1 MMQQFLSL
9 LIFVLFLEL
18 AQGKTPKAHPES
30 KDVVGASF
38 RTQRTALRP
47 VVVPETH
54 RPPMLELM
62 SLNLDTWGSKAVNSS
77 DKPPELMMID
87 EEGHVVQPSGFFGH
101 EQFNPLAQAPQMAN
115 IYDPRSLQTV
125 SLDEALTLHLY
136 SMKMFEP
143 NGGHLLTTLVIGL
156 VITLLMAYCVTTVC
170 CDASDAEVEHL
181 ASPSKDKLSKSDM
194 SQSSWARAYYEAE
207 GDHKEAFELLFRCN
221 IISTEEFACSEV
233 SQAHIHECLW
243 IAKHMLQNKPLE
255 EWVALWQQAQQSFED
270 NVAECFES
278 RGGPQVAL
286 TARSLAQRLK
296 GSRGGAYGSP
306 SSPSTG
312 TSMPSSANLDYHPG
326 AGSAD
331 QDLDLRPLHS

>member
-1 MMQQFLSL
+1 
-9 LIFVLFLEL
+9 
-18 AQGKTPKAHPES
+18 
-30 KDVVGASF
+30 
-38 RTQRTALRP
+38 
-47 VVVPETH
+47 
-54 RPPMLELM
+54 
-62 SLNLDTWGSKAVNSS
+62 
-77 DKPPELMMID
+77 
-87 EEGHVVQPSGFFGH
+87 
-101 EQFNPLAQAPQMAN
+101 
-115 IYDPRSLQTV
+115 
-125 SLDEALTLHLY
+125 
-136 SMKMFEP
+136 
-143 NGGHLLTTLVIGL
+143 
-156 VITLLMAYCVTTVC
+156 
-170 CDASDAEVEHL
+170 
-181 ASPSKDKLSKSDM
+181 M